1 MDAYIV
7 RHTLPSTSLL
17 VKINIKKK
25 YSILFFFFQKVISPI
40 TVDTNNNTVIIIT
53 QPDID
58 TKINSTNQLIVSLML
73 RYALECAKG
82 CQHHLKESIF
92 TKIFH
97 SLQLPIDIC
106 K

>member
-1 MDAYIV
+1 
-7 RHTLPSTSLL
+7 
-17 VKINIKKK
+17 
-25 YSILFFFFQKVISPI
+25 
-40 TVDTNNNTVIIIT
+40 
-53 QPDID
+53 
-58 TKINSTNQLIVSLML
+58 ML

-82 CQHHLKESIF
+82 CQHHLKELIF